1 MKTTLL
7 IMAAGIGS
15 RFGTGIKQLE
25 PVDDAGHIIMDYSI
39 HDALEAGFNHVVFII
54 RKDIEQEFKEV
65 IGERIKA
72 ICAAHDVTVD
82 YAFQDINDI
91 PGTLPEGRTKPW
103 GTGQAVLAA
112 KKVIKTPFIVI
123 NADDYYGKEGFKAVH
138 EYLVNGGKSCMAGFV
153 LKNTLSDNGGVTRG
167 ICKMDEDYNLTEVV
181 ETKNIVKTAAGAEA
195 EGMAVDVDSL
205 VSMNMWGLTPD
216 FLITL
221 EEGFKEF
228 FEKEVPGNP
237 LKAEYLIP
245 IFIGELLEHGKISVK
260 VLKTNDTWYQKFK
273 ESVFFRKLFLL
284 FFVTSMIL
292 FRTLLN
298 RNLWMNPLSKV
309 MGGWGIW
316 ETVNGEQKLTTEC
329 IENVIMM
336 VPFSS
341 VVMWTFKEKTG
352 NGWKKILWY
361 SGKIAFIFSVSIEM
375 LQLLLRLSTFQLSDI
390 FYNTVGGMLGGLVY
404 YVTMK
409 ARKHL

>member
-112 KKVIKTPFIVI
+112 KEVIKTPLIVI

-216 FLITL
+216 FLTTL

-245 IFIGELLEHGKISVK
+245 IFIGELLEHGKMSVK
-260 VLKTNDTWYQKFK
+260 VLKTNDTWYGMTYHEDVAAVKDSFK
-273 ESVFFRKLFLL
+273 RMLENGVYK
-284 FFVTSMIL
+284 TDL
-292 FRTLLN
+292 FRDL
-298 RNLWMNPLSKV
+298 
-309 MGGWGIW
+309 
-316 ETVNGEQKLTTEC
+316 
-329 IENVIMM
+329 
-336 VPFSS
+336 
-341 VVMWTFKEKTG
+341 
-352 NGWKKILWY
+352 
-361 SGKIAFIFSVSIEM
+361 
-375 LQLLLRLSTFQLSDI
+375 
-390 FYNTVGGMLGGLVY
+390 
-404 YVTMK
+404 
-409 ARKHL
+409 

>member
-25 PVDDAGHIIMDYSI
+25 PVDSSNHIIMDYSI
-39 HDALEAGFNHVVFII
+39 HDAIEAGFNHVVFII
-54 RKDIEQEFKEV
+54 RKDIEKEFKEV
-65 IGERIKA
+65 IGDRVA
-72 ICAAHDVTVD
+72 SICSSHNVTVD

-167 ICKMDEDYNLTEVV
+167 ICKMDDQNNLTEVV
-181 ETKNIVKTAAGAEA
+181 ETKNIVKTADGAEA
-195 EGMAVDVDSL
+195 DGKVIDVDSL
-205 VSMNMWGLTPD
+205 VSMNMWGLTPE
-216 FLITL
+216 FLDVL

-228 FEKEVPGNP
+228 FEKEVTCNP

-245 IFIGELLEHGKISVK
+245 IFIGELLEQERC
-260 VLKTNDTWYQKFK
+260 L
-273 ESVFFRKLFLL
+273 
-284 FFVTSMIL
+284 
-292 FRTLLN
+292 
-298 RNLWMNPLSKV
+298 
-309 MGGWGIW
+309 
-316 ETVNGEQKLTTEC
+316 
-329 IENVIMM
+329 
-336 VPFSS
+336 
-341 VVMWTFKEKTG
+341 
-352 NGWKKILWY
+352 
-361 SGKIAFIFSVSIEM
+361 
-375 LQLLLRLSTFQLSDI
+375 
-390 FYNTVGGMLGGLVY
+390 
-404 YVTMK
+404 
-409 ARKHL
+409 